1 MDDPDADAKQSA
13 VEARAADDEAKAAA
27 QAAVAVGAAA
37 AFEADAA
44 AAGTLAAIFKAITE
58 SKDRNIRLNSIH
70 DVHQGV

>member
-37 AFEADAA
+37 AFEADAGYVLSRASRRPVVRSNPFYAPHLYA
-44 AAGTLAAIFKAITE
+44 AVLG
-58 SKDRNIRLNSIH
+58 N
-70 DVHQGV
+70 